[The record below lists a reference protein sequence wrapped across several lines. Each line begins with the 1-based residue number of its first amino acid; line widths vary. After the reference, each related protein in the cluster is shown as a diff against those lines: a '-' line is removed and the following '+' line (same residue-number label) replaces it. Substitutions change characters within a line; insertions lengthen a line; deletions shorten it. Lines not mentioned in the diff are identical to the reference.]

1 MILSPRYDGP
11 AILTTSDGPRSQEL
25 PCTRQRRRMEDVL
38 ARLTAEQWAQ
48 PSRCDGWSV
57 RDVVVHLTGVNA
69 FWQLSVLQGVA
80 GTPTRFLT
88 AFDPAATPD
97 QMVAG
102 VPPADPADVLQ
113 QFIASNDGFLGAIS
127 SLDDDQWTAMAESPI
142 GHVSIGLMVQH
153 ALWDGWIHERD
164 IVLAL
169 GLAQAQED
177 DEVRSCLVY
186 AAAVS
191 SAFGIAFGLSNPGTL
206 AVRSTA
212 PGPEF
217 TIEVANSVHVSPGV
231 TAGVPCLDGDAAEL
245 ADALTMRAPMPADAP
260 REWVSQRDGLA
271 MAFDSAG

>member
-11 AILTTSDGPRSQEL
+11 TILTTSDGPRSQEL
-25 PCTRQRRRMEDVL
+25 PCTRQRRRMEAAL
-38 ARLTAEQWAQ
+38 ATLTADQWAL

-80 GTPTRFLT
+80 GTPTRFLA
-88 AFDPAATPD
+88 AFDPATTPD

-113 QFIASNDGFLGAIS
+113 QFIASNDGFLGAIA
-127 SLDDDQWTAMAESPI
+127 SLEDDQWTAMAESPI

-153 ALWDGWIHERD
+153 ALWDSWIHERD
-164 IVLAL
+164 IVLPL
-169 GLAQAQED
+169 GLAQAQEA
-177 DEVRSCLVY
+177 DEVGACLVY

-191 SAFGIAFGLSNPGTL
+191 PALGIGFGLSNPGKL

-212 PGPEF
+212 PGKEF
-217 TIEVANSVHVSPGV
+217 TVEVADSVQISPGI
-231 TAGVPCLDGDAAEL
+231 TADVPRLEGDAAEL
-245 ADALTMRAPMPADAP
+245 ADALSMRAPMPADAP
-260 REWVSQRDGLA
+260 PEWVSLRDGVA
-271 MAFDSAG
+271 RAFDSVG